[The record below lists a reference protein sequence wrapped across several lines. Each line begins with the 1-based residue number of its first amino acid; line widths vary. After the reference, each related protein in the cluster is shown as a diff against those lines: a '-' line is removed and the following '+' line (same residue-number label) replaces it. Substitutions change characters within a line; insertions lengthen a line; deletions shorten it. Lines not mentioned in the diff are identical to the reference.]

1 MSHRFFQ
8 FFTIFEK
15 LSRLFSKKEFFNFL
29 LIISRRNR
37 LHLTK
42 FSFYLHVVTM
52 SLLKYFVENVLSKR
66 TPKKFLIAFLE
77 ILECFH
83 AFITKCF
90 TLPLIK
96 SVLVLMYLINNYF
109 QYLLMSVYFS
119 KTLLFCNQ
127 FDIFMKK
134 KHNSC
139 CKILANIV
147 KN

>member
-1 MSHRFFQ
+1 MKNYPGFFP
-8 FFTIFEK
+8 
-15 LSRLFSKKEFFNFL
+15 KKNFL
-29 LIISRRNR
+29 IFFWWFPEEIGCI
-37 LHLTK
+37 LTK

-52 SLLKYFVENVLSKR
+52 SLLKYIVENVLSKI

-109 QYLLMSVYFS
+109 QYLLMSLYFS

-127 FDIFMKK
+127 FDIFMEK

-147 KN
+147 KNWI